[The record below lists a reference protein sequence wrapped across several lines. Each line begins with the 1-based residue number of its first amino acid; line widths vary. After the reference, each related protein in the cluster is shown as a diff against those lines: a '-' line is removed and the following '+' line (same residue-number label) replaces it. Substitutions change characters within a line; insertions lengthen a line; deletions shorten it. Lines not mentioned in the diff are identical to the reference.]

1 MMIRHAFTGQTYEL
15 VAPGEVKVTDPETG
29 AEGIFDA
36 QGEWRSGAIR
46 NADFH
51 MLRHIGGHHSEMQ
64 GMFGR

>member
-1 MMIRHAFTGQTYEL
+1 MKVRHAFTGHIYEL
-15 VAPGEVKVTDPETG
+15 VGDGEVKVTDPETG

-36 QGEWRSGAIR
+36 QGEWRAGSIR

-51 MLRHIGGHHSEMQ
+51 MLRHIGGPHSEMQ